1 MKKPYKMSL
10 AMEMA
15 VVSIFSLIAAIIF
28 YIVLSMVT
36 DAALD
41 KMFDTEQ
48 YYKKCDEE
56 TISSLEKYI
65 EEYDV
70 KSDDWYMLSR
80 WVSEINVV
88 TLTVYKD
95 DVLVYDSDTMLS
107 SYEDTE
113 STETDDDSSTSVNSA
128 VMIESDYAMHAS
140 YKVNFADGEADVL
153 IYGFYSTNYYRIAYI
168 LEFCFPC
175 LLFILIIL
183 VAVRKK
189 MKYLVQLSEE
199 VHRMK
204 NGDLEHPITV
214 LGSDEIAMLAESVD
228 SLRLS
233 FIQKLA
239 HIMQLQDES
248 KALVTEMSHDLR
260 TPMTSLMIY
269 LGMLREHRYESDE
282 ERDSYIEKSYEKV
295 AQLKHMSDNMFSY
308 FIMDKNADIS
318 LETVSMYDA
327 FYDQLSSMKG
337 YLTLEGYQIK
347 INMNIVDVNIKVNSE
362 FMIRI
367 FDNIV
372 SNILKYAD
380 RTNAVIVSL
389 FNENDKVI
397 LHVSNRINELADHS
411 TSTGFGVKNIKK
423 MMQQMSSEC
432 IIHQKDDRYDTF
444 LLFRTTTEAAD
455 DQSNYRFKYTT
466 LKNRQSHDR
475 QKST

>member
-175 LLFILIIL
+175 LL
-183 VAVRKK
+183 
-189 MKYLVQLSEE
+189 LS
-199 VHRMK
+199 
-204 NGDLEHPITV
+204 L
-214 LGSDEIAMLAESVD
+214 
-228 SLRLS
+228 
-233 FIQKLA
+233 
-239 HIMQLQDES
+239 
-248 KALVTEMSHDLR
+248 
-260 TPMTSLMIY
+260 
-269 LGMLREHRYESDE
+269 
-282 ERDSYIEKSYEKV
+282 
-295 AQLKHMSDNMFSY
+295 
-308 FIMDKNADIS
+308 
-318 LETVSMYDA
+318 
-327 FYDQLSSMKG
+327 
-337 YLTLEGYQIK
+337 
-347 INMNIVDVNIKVNSE
+347 
-362 FMIRI
+362 
-367 FDNIV
+367 
-372 SNILKYAD
+372 
-380 RTNAVIVSL
+380 
-389 FNENDKVI
+389 
-397 LHVSNRINELADHS
+397 
-411 TSTGFGVKNIKK
+411 
-423 MMQQMSSEC
+423 
-432 IIHQKDDRYDTF
+432 
-444 LLFRTTTEAAD
+444 
-455 DQSNYRFKYTT
+455 
-466 LKNRQSHDR
+466 
-475 QKST
+475 